1 MLDPTHLIQSNLR
14 SPQRNTEELGSYQK
28 KIIRIDNHLGVAL
41 AGLAPDARILSNFLR
56 QQSMSSK
63 LVYNR
68 PLAVSRAV
76 HSIADKAQTN
86 TQQYGRRPYGVGLL
100 IVGHDES
107 GPHLYEFLPSGSV
120 LEYVGTAIGARS
132 QAARTYLER
141 SFNEFADSSLEELI
155 VHGLNALR
163 DTLAQDK
170 ELTLKNT
177 SIAYVGVDTP
187 FKQLDE
193 ELVVP
198 WLDKLDSVSRGSGA
212 NPTSATEEPAAA
224 PADEDA
230 APTSDTPAAAN
241 DETGPDTMDTTE

>member
-1 MLDPTHLIQSNLR
+1 LYRVANDFFFFVH
-14 SPQRNTEELGSYQK
+14 QRNTEELGSYQK
-28 KIIRIDNHLGVAL
+28 KIIKIDSHLGVAL

-68 PLAVSRAV
+68 PLAVSKAV
-76 HSIADKAQTN
+76 YSIADKAQTN
-86 TQQYGRRPYGVGLL
+86 TQQYGRRPYGVGL
-100 IVGHDES
+100 IIIGHDET

-141 SFNEFADSSLEELI
+141 SFEEFPEASLEELV

-177 SIAYVGVDTP
+177 SIAYVGKDTP
-187 FKQLDE
+187 FTLLDE
-193 ELVVP
+193 DLVVP
-198 WLDKLDSVSRGSGA
+198 WLDRLDSVSRSTGGNA
-212 NPTSATEEPAAA
+212 PATAADDAATEEAPSAEANAATEA
-224 PADEDA
+224 SE
-230 APTSDTPAAAN
+230 TPAN
-241 DETGPDTMDTTE
+241 QDSMDTTE

>member
-1 MLDPTHLIQSNLR
+1 MPCISISNKTITI
-14 SPQRNTEELGSYQK
+14 QRNTEELGSYQK
-28 KIIRIDNHLGVAL
+28 KIIRIDNHLGVSL

-100 IVGHDES
+100 IIGHDES

-141 SFNEFADSSLEELI
+141 SFQDFGDCSLEELV

-187 FKQLDE
+187 FKILDE
-193 ELVVP
+193 DLVVP

-212 NPTSATEEPAAA
+212 NPATTTDETAETTEAADAPDAAEPSGQA
-224 PADEDA
+224 EDA
-230 APTSDTPAAAN
+230 PQDS
-241 DETGPDTMDTTE
+241 MDTTE

>member
-1 MLDPTHLIQSNLR
+1 
-14 SPQRNTEELGSYQK
+14 
-28 KIIRIDNHLGVAL
+28 
-41 AGLAPDARILSNFLR
+41 
-56 QQSMSSK
+56 MSSK

-120 LEYVGTAIGARS
+120 LEYMGTAIGARS

-141 SFNEFADSSLEELI
+141 SFEEFADSSLEELI

-187 FKQLDE
+187 FTQLDE
-193 ELVVP
+193 DSVVP
-198 WLDKLDSVSRGSGA
+198 WLEKLDSVSRKSGA
-212 NPTSATEEPAAA
+212 AEPAATETAEADSA
-224 PADEDA
+224 PAESALTEGGDE
-230 APTSDTPAAAN
+230 PA
-241 DETGPDTMDTTE
+241 PDTMDTTE